1 MRTRAGSA
9 PDEVQAGF
17 APRRR
22 SRAETRKALQ
32 LAIPRD
38 KSKGLKLSSSAVA
51 TEAVRGW
58 VYSLRPGGVRDIGF
72 ESANGVTLTWR
83 RCRYRDC
90 DPIHALSP
98 MGPVSRESCRD
109 IPSGFR
115 LRVENHPGKRA
126 TTQSRQPHAP

>member
-9 PDEVQAGF
+9 PDELQIGS

-22 SRAETRKALQ
+22 SRAETREELQ
-32 LAIPRD
+32 LAIPRV
-38 KSKGLKLSSSAVA
+38 KNKRLKRSISAVA

-58 VYSLRPGGVRDIGF
+58 VYSLCPGVVRDMGF
-72 ESANGVTLTWR
+72 ESANRVTLTWR
-83 RCRYRDC
+83 RCRYHDC
-90 DPIHALSP
+90 DPIRALSP

-126 TTQSRQPHAP
+126 TTQSHQPDAP